1 MPLWPRGKLD
11 RSRALRHPLFS
22 ANPLRRG
29 ARICVEE
36 DSSSTAEKFLR
47 RELLSLACR
56 LREIT
61 AGSPTKLIIDDR
73 PDIASL
79 CKADGLHLGQGDIP
93 PGEARRLFP
102 QGVVGLSTHN
112 IAQVL
117 TANLLPQG
125 VVQYIGFGPIYP
137 TTTKA
142 NPDPVT
148 GVENLG
154 KAVALSALPVVAL
167 GGVDGTNLPGVAATG
182 VAAFS
187 SVRPL
192 CRVRSASEFRERL
205 RDPSKT
211 LEGNGPVTGGDAS
224 QTPAPCCKALAQG
237 SPLVP

>member
-1 MPLWPRGKLD
+1 LTVQGLYVILSSPQIPYEE
-11 RSRALRHPLFS
+11 A
-22 ANPLRRG
+22 

-36 DSSSTAEKFLR
+36 GILSLQLREKFLGD

-205 RDPSKT
+205 RT
-211 LEGNGPVTGGDAS
+211 LQRLWKGTAR
-224 QTPAPCCKALAQG
+224 
-237 SPLVP
+237 